1 MSSCGFKGLVSSSCG
16 SSKYQK
22 QPSESIILLNCCKDI
37 KGHLN
42 GLNTFDSDLKSEAKL
57 ILARAGKSLKIITI
71 NMFLSEVWYK
81 RSGEERFREEGEKR
95 QKNRLVWEEG
105 GKQLCD
111 AVLCSEGE
119 MAEKIREEGEKWH

>member
-1 MSSCGFKGLVSSSCG
+1 MKLDPFLYTTISQSLFPHGCNENMSSCGFKGLVSSSCG

-71 NMFLSEVWYK
+71 NMFLSEV
-81 RSGEERFREEGEKR
+81 
-95 QKNRLVWEEG
+95 
-105 GKQLCD
+105 
-111 AVLCSEGE
+111 
-119 MAEKIREEGEKWH
+119 